1 MALLMRPICHKLCV
15 SRYRGAVWRNRF
27 SSVGSSFE
35 IGVEKEVVLVKL
47 HKKIRE
53 PEKKVGGSSA

>member
-1 MALLMRPICHKLCV
+1 
-15 SRYRGAVWRNRF
+15 VWRNRF

-35 IGVEKEVVLVKL
+35 IGVEEEVVLLGKL

-53 PEKKVGGSSA
+53 SEKEMGGSSAKSRA

>member
-1 MALLMRPICHKLCV
+1 
-15 SRYRGAVWRNRF
+15 VWRNRF

-35 IGVEKEVVLVKL
+35 IGVEEEVVLLVKL

-53 PEKKVGGSSA
+53 SEKEVGGSSA